1 MAAKKNTSLNSE
13 TNTNSMTGSITSTE
27 EISTTGLTEET
38 NSEEKTRLVSNDTF
52 NERRDKFAKSPASM
66 VMIEGPAG
74 YVGKRWP
81 LDQLDIIIGRSMTS
95 TIFVDDKSVSKSH
108 AKITVTNGE
117 VYLLDLE
124 STNSTEVNDDPIPA
138 LIPLRL
144 KNNDQIKT
152 GNVLFKFL
160 ESGSF
165 EAAAIEQLQNRS
177 EKDPLT
183 GIYNKG
189 ALNLKGLESFKRA
202 KLLKVPLSIAVFDID
217 HFKNIND
224 QYLHTAGDFVLKEIA
239 ATVQTKIIRL
249 DDVLARYGGEEFV
262 VLLFGSNLQQGTE
275 IGERLRA
282 TIENHKFIYN
292 GIQLPIT
299 ISVGVAT
306 KEVHMNT
313 WEELFARADSAMYA
327 AKRSGRNRVST
338 GSAT

>member
-1 MAAKKNTSLNSE
+1 MVPKKKQNDDGEDSL
-13 TNTNSMTGSITSTE
+13 E
-27 EISTTGLTEET
+27 EITDNINEET
-38 NSEEKTRLVSNDTF
+38 HSSEEKTRLVNNKTF
-52 NERRDKFAKSPASM
+52 NEKRDKFAKSPASL

-81 LDQLDIIIGRSMTS
+81 LDQVDIIIGRSMTS

-108 AKITVTNGE
+108 AKITVTNGD

-124 STNSTEVNDDPIPA
+124 STNRTEVNDDTIQSLLPIK
-138 LIPLRL
+138 L
-144 KNNDQIKT
+144 KNNDQVKT

-165 EAAAIEQLQNRS
+165 EAAAIETLQNRS

-183 GIYNKG
+183 GIFNKG

-217 HFKNIND
+217 HFKGIND
-224 QYLHTAGDFVLKEIA
+224 KYLHTAGDFVLRELA
-239 ATVQTKIIRL
+239 STVQKKLIRL
-249 DDVLARYGGEEFV
+249 DDILARYGGEEFV
-262 VLLFGSNLQQGTE
+262 VLLFGSTIEQATE

-282 TIENHKFIYN
+282 TIENHAFIYE
-292 GIQLPIT
+292 GIKLPIT

-306 KEVHMNT
+306 KEPQMT
-313 WEELFARADSAMYA
+313 SWEELFAKADSAMYV
-327 AKRSGRNRVST
+327 AKRTGRNRVST
-338 GSAT
+338 GSI